1 MDKQLTSKLWEAA
14 DELRANSDLKPTE
27 YSTPVLGII
36 FLKYA
41 YNRFLPVH
49 EELKSI
55 SEYTRR
61 TIGPDDYKAK
71 SVLFLPN
78 EARYPFLLNLPEEE
92 VVGNHIN
99 NAMSLIEK
107 HNPDLKGILPK
118 DYNQFRDT
126 LMSDVLRIFNK
137 IPTDID
143 QDYFGRIYE
152 YFLNKFKIREGKD
165 GEDYTPDSIV
175 KLIVNIIEPFEGK
188 IYDPACGSGGMFV
201 QSSNFIN
208 QHQENSTE
216 KISIYGQ
223 EKEKTTVKLAKMN
236 LAVHGLTG
244 DIKQGNTFY
253 EDNHNSFEK
262 FDYVMANPPFNVDK
276 VKKDRLTEDKRYS
289 FGIPSADNANYLWIQ
304 DFYNSLNSK
313 GKAGFVMANSA
324 SDASG
329 SELELRKKIIKTGC
343 VDVMITLSTNF
354 FYVRTIPVMLW
365 FFDKGK
371 PEERKDKIL
380 FIDARKIYN
389 QIDKTHRNFKPEQL
403 EFLSNIVRLYRGNE
417 IENKLGSQDLLTEHF
432 SDGYNDVEELCKVVE
447 LSEIEAQGWT
457 LNPARYVGLA
467 DEEDDGVDFYKRLSE
482 LNDEL
487 NILNAESGELERLI
501 LTNNKKIISND

>member
-1 MDKQLTSKLWEAA
+1 MDKQLTSKLWAAA

-55 SEYTRR
+55 SDYTRR

-71 SVLFLPN
+71 GVLFLPK
-78 EARYPFLLNLPEEE
+78 EAQYPFLLDLPEEE

-99 NAMSLIEK
+99 NAMNLIEK
-107 HNPDLKGILPK
+107 YNPDLKGVLPK

-126 LMSDVLRIFNK
+126 LMADVLRIFNK

-175 KLIVNIIEPFEGK
+175 KLIVNIIEPFQGK

-208 QHQENSTE
+208 QHQKSSTD

-262 FDYVMANPPFNVDK
+262 FDYVMANPPFNLDK
-276 VKKDRLTEDKRYS
+276 VKKERLIEDKRYS

-304 DFYNSLNSK
+304 DFYNSLNSS
-313 GKAGFVMANSA
+313 GRAGFVMANSA
-324 SDASG
+324 SDALG

-365 FFDKGK
+365 FFDKNK
-371 PEERKDKIL
+371 PHDRKDKVL
-380 FIDARKIYN
+380 FIDARNIYN
-389 QIDKTHRNFKPEQL
+389 
-403 EFLSNIVRLYRGNE
+403 
-417 IENKLGSQDLLTEHF
+417 
-432 SDGYNDVEELCKVVE
+432 
-447 LSEIEAQGWT
+447 
-457 LNPARYVGLA
+457 
-467 DEEDDGVDFYKRLSE
+467 
-482 LNDEL
+482 
-487 NILNAESGELERLI
+487 
-501 LTNNKKIISND
+501 